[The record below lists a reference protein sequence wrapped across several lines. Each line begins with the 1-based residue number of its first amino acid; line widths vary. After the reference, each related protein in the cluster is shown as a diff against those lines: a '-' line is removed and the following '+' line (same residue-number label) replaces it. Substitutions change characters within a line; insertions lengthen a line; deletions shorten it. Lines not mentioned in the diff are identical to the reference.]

1 MRLVATSIVLALSLA
16 ACGKSEPSPSP
27 LASPTSTLAV
37 VVDLGPPQGEPIKAT
52 LTHAPAVPPPVNRKT
67 PAKIIVE
74 IEVKELALPIAD
86 GVTYPFWTYDGQV
99 PGRFIRVR
107 QGDTVEVHLKNDAD
121 SKMSHSIDFHAATGP
136 GGGPTNT
143 ATAPGHQTQFTFKA
157 LKPGL
162 YVYHCATPPI
172 PVHIANGMVGLILVE
187 PPEGLPP
194 VDREY
199 YVMQSE
205 FYTTGDYHDKGLQPF
220 DLQKATHEDATYVL
234 FNGSEGS
241 LLGDKAL
248 KAKVGEKV
256 RIFVGNGGP
265 NLVSSFHVENEIFD
279 KVYTEGGSKAQENVQ
294 TTLVP
299 AGGSAVVEF
308 TVDVPGAYSLMD
320 HSIFRAYNKGALG
333 TLQVEGPENKLVF
346 SGAEGS
352 SVSTAAPSASASAAP
367 AAEQPEGGTTTKE
380 AQMAAGKTVYTSV
393 CAVCHQAEG
402 QGVPKTFP
410 PLAKSD
416 YLMADKKRSIEIV
429 LHGLSGPVTV
439 DGVDYN
445 SAMPPQSQLS
455 DDDIANVLTYERNS
469 WGNSGDVVSKD
480 EVAKVRK
487 SPKPAP

>member
-1 MRLVATSIVLALSLA
+1 
-16 ACGKSEPSPSP
+16 
-27 LASPTSTLAV
+27 
-37 VVDLGPPQGEPIKAT
+37 
-52 LTHAPAVPPPVNRKT
+52 
-67 PAKIIVE
+67 
-74 IEVKELALPIAD
+74 
-86 GVTYPFWTYDGQV
+86 
-99 PGRFIRVR
+99 
-107 QGDTVEVHLKNDAD
+107 
-121 SKMSHSIDFHAATGP
+121 
-136 GGGPTNT
+136 
-143 ATAPGHQTQFTFKA
+143 
-157 LKPGL
+157 
-162 YVYHCATPPI
+162 
-172 PVHIANGMVGLILVE
+172 
-187 PPEGLPP
+187 
-194 VDREY
+194 
-199 YVMQSE
+199 
-205 FYTTGDYHDKGLQPF
+205 
-220 DLQKATHEDATYVL
+220 
-234 FNGSEGS
+234 
-241 LLGDKAL
+241 
-248 KAKVGEKV
+248 
-256 RIFVGNGGP
+256 
-265 NLVSSFHVENEIFD
+265 
-279 KVYTEGGSKAQENVQ
+279 
-294 TTLVP
+294 
-299 AGGSAVVEF
+299 
-308 TVDVPGAYSLMD
+308 MD